1 MQNTVKYFFVI
12 SHLGHS
18 LIQRIICNITK
29 TSFLCFLIIGIFLC
43 CSLKCEW
50 CSVLDVISRKE
61 SRTVDHFLC
70 RPLHTHTSCTQCWQ
84 DSEFWIPLHTHT
96 SCTQCWQASES
107 HLQCKSTFHGPVLG
121 ISKFRL
127 FQDYHHFFWV
137 ICRPMLVATD
147 RHTCCAHQTVGESHR

>member
-1 MQNTVKYFFVI
+1 MPCRIQDKCFFVI

-84 DSEFWIPLHTHT
+84 
-96 SCTQCWQASES
+96 ASES

-127 FQDYHHFFWV
+127 FQDYHHVFWV

>member
-1 MQNTVKYFFVI
+1 MQNTEKCLFVI

-70 RPLHTHTSCTQCWQ
+70 RPLHTHTQAAHNAGKLQNHISNASQLFMGQFWGSQSSDCFKTITTSSGSFVDQCLWRPTDTHAVLIRQWGKVIVRSQSWFCPILWTQ
-84 DSEFWIPLHTHT
+84 
-96 SCTQCWQASES
+96 
-107 HLQCKSTFHGPVLG
+107 
-121 ISKFRL
+121 
-127 FQDYHHFFWV
+127 
-137 ICRPMLVATD
+137 
-147 RHTCCAHQTVGESHR
+147 

>member
-1 MQNTVKYFFVI
+1 MQNTEKCFFVI

-84 DSEFWIPLHTHT
+84 ASQLHRLASPMQVNFSSASFGDFKVPTVSRLSPDT
-96 SCTQCWQASES
+96 SSGSFVDQC
-107 HLQCKSTFHGPVLG
+107 
-121 ISKFRL
+121 
-127 FQDYHHFFWV
+127 
-137 ICRPMLVATD
+137 
-147 RHTCCAHQTVGESHR
+147 